1 MPGVFDTGLDQRQ
14 GNYSPLTPL
23 TLLQRSAHVYPH
35 KPAVI
40 DSRFTLSYAQF
51 YERARRMASAC
62 TQLGIQAGD
71 TVAIMCHNT
80 AEMLESHYAI
90 PMARAVLNTVN
101 VRLDAH
107 TLAYILTHGQA
118 RILIFDTSL
127 ENTVEQALQTLPN
140 PPTLIAVDSGS
151 GPTQRLTAHAY
162 EAVLETGAARF
173 EWHPPA
179 SEWDAISLNYT
190 SGTTGPPKGV
200 VYHHRGAYLSALGNP
215 IAFGMGPETVYLW
228 TLPMFHCNGW
238 CYTWGVTAMGGTHV
252 CLPRIDTTD
261 IHDKITSHGVTHMCG
276 APIVLNMLINDF
288 HDQGHVLDHTVRF
301 AVGGAAP
308 HSATL
313 DRASQINF
321 DITHLYGLTESF
333 GPSAFCV
340 WQPEWQSLSGDAL
353 ADKLAR
359 QGVGLFAID
368 ELDVISVDTGAP
380 VAHDGQTL
388 GELVMRGNTLMKGY
402 LKNPADTDDAFRD
415 GWFHTGDLAVMHPD
429 GYVEIKDRLK
439 DIIISGGENISSHE
453 IENVLYRHP
462 SVLEAAV
469 VAQEDEKWGEVPC
482 AFVTLREGMTPS
494 AEELTQFCRQ
504 TISGFKVPRHF
515 VFGEL
520 PKTST
525 GKIQKNVLRQFL
537 KGSSGHVSGTT
548 AASR

>member
-1 MPGVFDTGLDQRQ
+1 
-14 GNYSPLTPL
+14 
-23 TLLQRSAHVYPH
+23 
-35 KPAVI
+35 
-40 DSRFTLSYAQF
+40 
-51 YERARRMASAC
+51 
-62 TQLGIQAGD
+62 
-71 TVAIMCHNT
+71 
-80 AEMLESHYAI
+80 
-90 PMARAVLNTVN
+90 
-101 VRLDAH
+101 
-107 TLAYILTHGQA
+107 
-118 RILIFDTSL
+118 
-127 ENTVEQALQTLPN
+127 
-140 PPTLIAVDSGS
+140 
-151 GPTQRLTAHAY
+151 
-162 EAVLETGAARF
+162 
-173 EWHPPA
+173 
-179 SEWDAISLNYT
+179 
-190 SGTTGPPKGV
+190 
-200 VYHHRGAYLSALGNP
+200 
-215 IAFGMGPETVYLW
+215 
-228 TLPMFHCNGW
+228 
-238 CYTWGVTAMGGTHV
+238 
-252 CLPRIDTTD
+252 
-261 IHDKITSHGVTHMCG
+261 
-276 APIVLNMLINDF
+276 
-288 HDQGHVLDHTVRF
+288 
-301 AVGGAAP
+301 
-308 HSATL
+308 
-313 DRASQINF
+313 
-321 DITHLYGLTESF
+321 LTESF